1 MKTAQYIDGVGQ
13 VHFINGMI
21 RMDMIVLEPRQ
32 GEEAPIPADAGQI
45 VMTPQGFL
53 TMLGSMQQ
61 LADKLAEA
69 GIFQT
74 VEKQ

>member
-1 MKTAQYIDGVGQ
+1 MNNAQYIDGVGQ

-21 RMDMIVLEPRQ
+21 RMDMIVLKPQQE
-32 GEEAPIPADAGQI
+32 GEAPIPEGAGQI

-69 GIFQT
+69 GIFQK
-74 VEKQ
+74 VQQ